1 MPLLYILPFAAYL
14 LAALLLTR
22 YFTLETVTNQHRTT
36 VNLLLLIGC
45 ASHGYILLDQWQ
57 DNGVFFGL
65 ATSASFVAWVVAAML
80 FVTSFTKPIHAL
92 GILVY
97 PLSAITVIFSLI
109 FPDTQNKVI
118 SVSIAAHVFL
128 SIGAYALLAI
138 AVCQSVLLNIQ
149 EKRLHEH
156 KINTFVK
163 KLPALQTME
172 DFLYQTLK
180 MGFILLTLSLI
191 SGYYYI
197 DDFFTQKLTYKTIL
211 SVIAWIGFAGIVIG
225 HKLFG
230 WRGKLVTLATQIAFA
245 VLVLSYFGTKFVLER
260 LLS

>member
-1 MPLLYILPFAAYL
+1 MPLLHILPFAAYL

-22 YFTLETVTNQHRTT
+22 YFTLETVTNQHRTS

-57 DNGVFFGL
+57 NNGVFFGL
-65 ATSASFVAWVVAAML
+65 AINASFVAWVVATLL
-80 FVTSFTKPIHAL
+80 FVTSFSKPIHSL

-97 PLSAITVIFSLI
+97 PLSAITVIFLLV
-109 FPDTQNKVI
+109 FPDSQNKVI
-118 SVSIAAHVFL
+118 PVSIAAHVFL

-138 AVCQSVLLNIQ
+138 AFCQSVLLNMQ

-156 KINTFVK
+156 NINTFVK

-180 MGFILLTLSLI
+180 MGFLLLTLSLI
-191 SGYYYI
+191 SGYWFSY
-197 DDFFTQKLTYKTIL
+197 DLFTQELISKTIL

-230 WRGKLVTLATQIAFA
+230 WRGKLITIATQIAFV
-245 VLVLSYFGTKFVLER
+245 VLVLSYFGTKLFLER
-260 LLS
+260 FLS

>member
-1 MPLLYILPFAAYL
+1 
-14 LAALLLTR
+14 
-22 YFTLETVTNQHRTT
+22 
-36 VNLLLLIGC
+36 
-45 ASHGYILLDQWQ
+45 
-57 DNGVFFGL
+57 
-65 ATSASFVAWVVAAML
+65 ML

-163 KLPALQTME
+163 KLPHQPLVDVVE
-172 DFLYQTLK
+172 RECHLVDFRHHFQ
-180 MGFILLTLSLI
+180 I
-191 SGYYYI
+191 
-197 DDFFTQKLTYKTIL
+197 
-211 SVIAWIGFAGIVIG
+211 
-225 HKLFG
+225 
-230 WRGKLVTLATQIAFA
+230 IAFLFSLHFED
-245 VLVLSYFGTKFVLER
+245 VVDDP
-260 LLS
+260 